1 MTCTETAEITRL
13 YHGIAIDIQ
22 RRLSATV
29 NKPRKRIIV
38 LAGPT
43 AVGKSSFGLA
53 LAQELGGEIVSADSM
68 QVYCNMDIGT
78 AKPSIEDRL
87 AVPHHLIDVRHVREN
102 FNVMDFYYEAR
113 QCFQII
119 HARDNV
125 SIVVGGSGFYLHSLI
140 YGPPD
145 GPPSFPEL
153 RKSIEEEYESLGS
166 EAAFKKLSTF
176 DPEYSLTITKNDKQ
190 KVIRALEIITL
201 TGKKVS
207 NLPWG
212 GMQKKPQNYDFH
224 CWFLNRPRDVLY
236 KRIETRCEE
245 MLKSDFL
252 DEVRALKEIGL
263 ETNSSASQ
271 AIGYRQ
277 ALEFLA
283 SNQTEEDYKN
293 FVTKFKQASRHYAKR
308 QQTWF
313 RHDHEPLFRW
323 LDLDLHDPEVAMDM
337 VIKDFKAR

>member
-1 MTCTETAEITRL
+1 MTCLESAEITRL

-22 RRLSATV
+22 RRLSSGLH
-29 NKPRKRIIV
+29 KPRKRVIV

-43 AVGKSSFGLA
+43 GVGKSTFAMGLA
-53 LAQELGGEIVSADSM
+53 QAIGGEIVSADSM
-68 QVYCNMDIGT
+68 QVYCAMDIGT
-78 AKPSIEDRL
+78 AKPTIEDRL
-87 AVPHHLIDVRHVREN
+87 TVPHHLIDIRHVREN
-102 FNVMDFYYEAR
+102 FNVVDFYFEAR
-113 QCFQII
+113 QSFQII
-119 HARDNV
+119 HGRDNI

-153 RKSIEEEYESLGS
+153 RKSLEQEYDNLGAES
-166 EAAFKKLSTF
+166 AFQKLKSL
-176 DPEYSLTITKNDKQ
+176 DPEYARTITAHDKQ

-201 TGKKVS
+201 TGKQVS
-207 NLPWG
+207 KLPWG
-212 GMQKKPQNYDFH
+212 GQKKKPQNYDFH
-224 CWFLNRPRDVLY
+224 CWFLHRPREVLY
-236 KRIETRCEE
+236 KRIDTRCDH
-245 MLKSDFL
+245 MLKAGFL
-252 DEVRALKEIGL
+252 DEVKVLKEMGI
-263 ETNSSASQ
+263 ESNPSASQ

-283 SNQTEEDYKN
+283 TDQTEEDYNN

-308 QQTWF
+308 QLTWF

-337 VIKDFKAR
+337 VIQDFKAR